1 MNEKRDNVEKNV
13 LSMIENVIDSYIR
26 DSNKFKWVWY
36 VSTSLQIN
44 FHVWSFFYSSF
55 YQFFKNENKKK
66 K

>member
-44 FHVWSFFYSSF
+44 FHV
-55 YQFFKNENKKK
+55 
-66 K
+66 